1 MMTGKKT
8 KAARGKV
15 SMKARELILVNWGLI
30 PDNAY
35 ALPDIGAFT
44 GDTGAGKTSILDAVV
59 AVMTGASSRIG
70 RFNNASDDGRG
81 TRHRNVVYRTLQSY
95 ILGAQ
100 DQSYARPGGA
110 HGYAVMTFEPAA
122 TEKAQPFSAIIGAS
136 AVIGEID
143 SGSTKI
149 REPRLNG
156 KPHLIVVS
164 GESIN
169 IADLLVSR
177 VDGMRQ
183 PIAPEKLAEEL
194 RRTYTNAKVIH
205 FGEEHM
211 RYLQKVYG
219 MFRGRDE
226 VGRQEAETA
235 ATAFTKFISQEQIE
249 DISKFVRDFVLSE
262 PEYFQELEDIAS
274 NMRKSKR
281 LKEQAT
287 SMRKRLEMLELA
299 IKHGHSFTEQ
309 VVRAKIME
317 EAGIRREKEDAKA
330 AGARIRRSL
339 TEHAR
344 KARDAKVQL
353 DEIEL
358 QISRDEELKIQV
370 VAQLRGIPAYQQR
383 GDLQINIGAL
393 RVQIGGYSTEAKTR
407 AKEISSFISDLPR
420 ITGRLDHFKPFRAVD
435 GLLRQAFGGSAVN
448 KAVFDALQDA
458 SGGIPEDGADH
469 DAWEYLREAAVDAEA
484 IVGSFGKVLCGP
496 DRVLNSEIAAAIQ
509 SQNQK
514 IEEINAKITA
524 LSDEVNLIRRSSTI
538 QYPKD
543 TEKALLAIRINMPEA
558 EPAVLCDL
566 ITEVRDPS
574 WQPAIEG
581 YIGGVRFN
589 IIVKPDAERAVNALL
604 VRSDLRRGAT
614 VVQSGR
620 AMKDAAKLTVETE
633 SIVRELK
640 VENTYAEAFLKVRFG
655 RTIKVDRVDQIHNIS
670 NGVTKDGRGSRGY
683 ATFNCLADDDDLTFG
698 VQARQKRLQA
708 RQAQID
714 VLTAEREKIEAAK
727 QMLVLLKRFESGLNQ
742 ITRDNLSDICSKA
755 VDAASQ
761 ITNFESQ
768 IKSIDI
774 SDAAD
779 LEKKLKEINKTV
791 DESKNRRSELLN
803 VRSQN
808 VVKVETYSNQLED
821 NEKTMEG
828 ADARIEQAQVE
839 LTHLKANA
847 YWVNSEKIQAEA
859 DALVIDVGSSV
870 LGIRELA
877 RKSLSQLHEIR
888 GRFTATVNEF
898 NILAISDEEKFNITH
913 LIIQG
918 DRDIDPESVEAFMV
932 MADLII
938 GLEKQTFSL
947 RNNNLTKLEAEI
959 GSIAD
964 TIKQT
969 FSTHFCTKIAAE
981 IDNAKL
987 SIQALNMELVGHKF
1001 GDDLFEFG
1009 EEWSTR
1015 DFRDRY
1021 GLFESVAK
1029 ASAQENFDMF
1039 ADGALESDYARVR
1052 DEIFGLF
1059 LSTEDDSRR
1068 RLLQIADYRNY
1079 KTYDLFK
1086 VMKSGTETKKISL
1099 SKQLTGSGGE
1109 KETGLFVA
1117 RVATI
1122 AGAFRLRQSGPHL
1135 CTVVIDELFKKTGE
1149 ARIRQAIEYLSSTLG
1164 LQVIFAMPTRSFGPF
1179 KDLVHGE
1186 HRLTRVPIATPIG
1199 EVNHYVLT
1207 EYNAY
1212 NQKAVIELRQ
1222 NKQQAVRQQA
1232 TLDFEQREAA
1242 GAQG

>member
-1 MMTGKKT
+1 
-8 KAARGKV
+8 
-15 SMKARELILVNWGLI
+15 MKARELILVNWGSI

-44 GDTGAGKTSILDAVV
+44 GDTGAGKTSILDAMV

-136 AVIGEID
+136 AVLGEIE

-164 GESIN
+164 GEN
-169 IADLLVSR
+169 ISMGDLLVAR
-177 VDGMRQ
+177 VDGMKQ
-183 PIAPEKLAEEL
+183 PIAPEKLPEEL
-194 RRTYTNAKVIH
+194 RRAYPHAKVIH
-205 FGEEHM
+205 FGEVHM
-211 RYLQKVYG
+211 QYLQKVYG

-226 VGRQEAETA
+226 VGQQEAETA

-274 NMRKSKR
+274 NMRKSKK

-287 SMRKRLEMLELA
+287 SMRKRLDMLELA

-309 VVRAKIME
+309 VVRAKVME

-330 AGARIRRSL
+330 AGARVRRSL

-344 KARDAKVQL
+344 KAQDAKVLL
-353 DEIEL
+353 DEIDL
-358 QISRDEELKIQV
+358 QIARDEDLKIQV

-383 GDLQINIGAL
+383 GDLQTNIGVL
-393 RVQIGGYSTEAKTR
+393 RLQLSSYSSEAKAR
-407 AKEISSFISDLPR
+407 AKAISSFIHDLPK
-420 ITGRLDHFKPFRAVD
+420 ITGQLNSFKPFRAVD
-435 GLLRQAFGGSAVN
+435 NLLRQAFGDNAVSR
-448 KAVFDALQDA
+448 AVFDALQDA
-458 SGGIPEDGADH
+458 SGGIPDDGADR
-469 DAWEYLREAAVDAEA
+469 DAWGYLREAAVDAEV

-496 DRVLNSEIAAAIQ
+496 DRVLNSEIAAAMQ

-514 IEEINAKITA
+514 IEEISAKIAA
-524 LSDEVNLIRRSSTI
+524 LSDEVNLITRSSTI
-538 QYPKD
+538 QYPPD
-543 TEKALLAIRINMPEA
+543 IEKAFLAIRVNMPEA

-574 WQPAIEG
+574 WQAAIEG
-581 YIGGVRFN
+581 YLGGVRFN

-604 VRSDLRRGAT
+604 VRSGLRRGAT

-620 AMKDAAKLTVETE
+620 AMKDAAKVTVEAE

-640 VENTYAEAFLKVRFG
+640 VENPYAEAFLKARFG
-655 RTIKVDRVDQIHNIS
+655 RTIKVDRVEQIHSIAT
-670 NGVTKDGRGSRGY
+670 GVTKDGRGSRGY
-683 ATFNCLADDDDLTFG
+683 ATFNCLADDGDLTFG

-714 VLTAEREKIEAAK
+714 SMMQERAQIEAGK
-727 QMLVLLKRFESGLNQ
+727 QTLVLLKQFESGLNQ
-742 ITRDNLSDICSKA
+742 ITRENLSDICSKA
-755 VDAASQ
+755 VDAAGQ
-761 ITNFESQ
+761 IASFESQ
-768 IKSIDI
+768 IKSIDV
-774 SDAAD
+774 SDAAG
-779 LEKKLKEINKTV
+779 LEKQLKDTDKAIN
-791 DESKNRRSELLN
+791 ESKKQRSELQN
-803 VRSQN
+803 VRSEN
-808 VVKVETYSNQLED
+808 SFKADHYSRQLD
-821 NEKTMEG
+821 AHEKSMEE
-828 ADARIEQAQVE
+828 ADGRIEQARIE

-847 YWVNSEKIQAEA
+847 HWVDTAKIQDEA
-859 DALVIDVGSSV
+859 DALVADVGSSV
-870 LGIRELA
+870 LGIKELM
-877 RKSLSQLHEIR
+877 RKSLNRLHEIR
-888 GRFTATVNEF
+888 GHFTSAANDF
-898 NILAISDEEKFNITH
+898 NAMAISDEEKFDVTG
-913 LIIQG
+913 LVIQG
-918 DRDIDPESVEAFMV
+918 DREIDPESTEAFTV
-932 MADLII
+932 MANLII
-938 GLEKQTFSL
+938 GLERQTFAL
-947 RNNNLTKLEAEI
+947 RNNNLTKLEADI
-959 GSIAD
+959 SSIAE

-969 FSTHFCTKIAAE
+969 FSTHFCTKIAVE
-981 IDNAKL
+981 IDNAKA
-987 SIQALNMELVGHKF
+987 SIRALNMELVGHKF

-1039 ADGALESDYARVR
+1039 AEGALEPDYARVR

-1059 LSTEDDSRR
+1059 LSAEDDSRR

-1086 VMKSGTETKKISL
+1086 VVKSGTETKKISL

-1199 EVNHYVLT
+1199 EVNHFVLT

-1212 NQKAVIELRQ
+1212 NQKAVIALRQ

-1232 TLDFEQREAA
+1232 TLDFEQKEAAA
-1242 GAQG
+1242 GAQR